1 MWVLR
6 VGLSYCY
13 QACDFFF
20 ARHKFQAA
28 ETNISLNTD
37 GLCVQQFKETLPTFN
52 YACPVVVTS
61 VFSSVLGKF
70 LMVGVIYTARKVII
84 D

>member
-13 QACDFFF
+13 QTCDFF
-20 ARHKFQAA
+20 ARHKFQVA
-28 ETNISLNTD
+28 ETNIFLNTD
-37 GLCVQQFKETLPTFN
+37 GLCVQQFKESLPTFN
-52 YACPVVVTS
+52 YACPVIVTN

-70 LMVGVIYTARKVII
+70 GLVGVVYTARKVII